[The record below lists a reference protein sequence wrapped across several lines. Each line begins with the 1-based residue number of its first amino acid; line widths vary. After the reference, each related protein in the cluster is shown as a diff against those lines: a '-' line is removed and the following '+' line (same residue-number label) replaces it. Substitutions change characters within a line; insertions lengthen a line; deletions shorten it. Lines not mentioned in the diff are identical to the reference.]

1 MPWGTCWPSQ
11 LQGII
16 VRHAVNAHCCSGVRG
31 LGPAHGLSGL
41 PQIGGSAW
49 AAGAAPMNIVAAA
62 AIVSPVV

>member
-1 MPWGTCWPSQ
+1 

-49 AAGAAPMNIVAAA
+49 AAGATPMNIAAAA
-62 AIVSPVV
+62 AIVTAAVV